1 MHHLERSKYLST
13 EHITRFS
20 GTKGRWKAWKAD
32 GTKETWEADESEHVF
47 VLVMYKQQK
56 AFFCFC
62 VLFSSLQSCSLGCA
76 HPLTSK
82 STKEWAEKEQRE
94 QFLSTTNHHSIF
106 AAENHKNRIGAFAV
120 NVGKGCGCK
129 SDIYYKKTRWE
140 TSRKDFDDGI
150 DILMSINGQMI
161 G

>member
-20 GTKGRWKAWKAD
+20 GTKERWKAWKAD

-56 AFFCFC
+56 AFFFF
-62 VLFSSLQSCSLGCA
+62 FSFQFFTIMFLWLCSS
-76 HPLTSK
+76 LTSK
-82 STKEWAEKEQRE
+82 STKEWAEKEQ
-94 QFLSTTNHHSIF
+94 FLSTTNHHSLF

-129 SDIYYKKTRWE
+129 SGIYYKKTRRE
-140 TSRKDFDDGI
+140 TSRKDFDEGI